1 MPDHIPWVPKH
12 GPRPAGQQLCAYSP
26 TGRHQDYCHQ
36 PATWHVMWDG
46 DLDNSLTCDQHMDL
60 IQRRWMYDDRHPVVA
75 DCGMPGALWLY
86 KLKRCE
92 FPSEPAQAGAERQGA
107 TA

>member
-1 MPDHIPWVPKH
+1 MPNDSPWVPKH
-12 GPRPAGQQLCAYSP
+12 GPRPVGQQLCAYTP
-26 TGRHQDYCHQ
+26 TGQEPDYCHA

-46 DLDNSLTCDQHMDL
+46 DLDNSFTCDQHMDL

-75 DCGMPGALWLY
+75 DCGMPGALWMY
-86 KLKRCE
+86 KLNRCE
-92 FPSEPAQAGAERQGA
+92 FPNAPSQAGAERQDV